1 MILSDEKAVLEYDV
15 EAQILAMQVIRA
27 ALNIN
32 NIDALQYFVREYVR
46 TSEVPVEFAEL
57 KKEHGALAD
66 AIEAFE
72 VM

>member
-1 MILSDEKAVLEYDV
+1 MIKSDEREILEYDIQS
-15 EAQILAMQVIRA
+15 QILALQVIRA

-57 KKEHGALAD
+57 KAQHGALCY
-66 AIEAFE
+66 AIEAVE
-72 VM
+72 I